1 MNQVLHHLRRTRWL
15 AALLLAWLVLF
26 VGAAAAAPLMKA
38 GPTEVLCSAS
48 GIVKGIGVTSGG
60 QGGEAQ
66 AKTQHSIDCVL
77 CCFTADVPVIPVA
90 WAPPAQPL
98 GHVLQSI
105 PAARIAAITA
115 APLPPRG
122 PPHLS

>member
-15 AALLLAWLVLF
+15 AALLLAWFMLF
-26 VGAAAAAPLMKA
+26 VGAASAAPLMKA
-38 GPTEVLCSAS
+38 GPTSALCSAS
-48 GIVKGIGVTSGG
+48 GFVKGIGGVGG
-60 QGGEAQ
+60 DAQ
-66 AKTQHSIDCVL
+66 AKAQHSIDCVL
-77 CCFTADVPVIPVA
+77 CCFTADAPTSPVA

-105 PAARIAAITA
+105 PSARIAAITA
-115 APLPPRG
+115 APMPPRG

>member
-1 MNQVLHHLRRTRWL
+1 MNLALHQLRRTRWL
-15 AALLLAWLVLF
+15 AALLLAWFVLF
-26 VGAAAAAPLMKA
+26 VSAAAAAPLMKA
-38 GPTEVLCSAS
+38 GPTAALCSAS
-48 GIVKGIGVTSGG
+48 GIVKGIGGVGSD
-60 QGGEAQ
+60 AP
-66 AKTQHSIDCVL
+66 AKAQHSIDCVL
-77 CCFTADVPVIPVA
+77 CCFTADAPVIPVA